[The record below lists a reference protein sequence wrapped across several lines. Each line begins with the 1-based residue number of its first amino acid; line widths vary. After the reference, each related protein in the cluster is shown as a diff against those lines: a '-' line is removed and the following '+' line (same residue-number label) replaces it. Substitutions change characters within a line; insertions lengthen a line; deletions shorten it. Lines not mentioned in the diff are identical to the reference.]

1 MSFPFPLSRCAWI
14 LLWHLTNPYITQRY
28 FDFSCFVVLKSVYK
42 ILCNFHFEELFFFL
56 FSPLQVGHVFM
67 LFKVFALNM
76 SQLPMDFRYKLLFNV
91 NVLGFVNIISSF
103 QSLALVFFITIIIS
117 EICSSIFKSLSTK
130 KCEKRVCKLNYVS
143 RRCGLWKC
151 FG

>member
-1 MSFPFPLSRCAWI
+1 VFIIF
-14 LLWHLTNPYITQRY
+14 
-28 FDFSCFVVLKSVYK
+28 FVIFISKS
-42 ILCNFHFEELFFFL
+42 FFFL
-56 FSPLQVGHVFM
+56 FFPLQLGHVFM
-67 LFKVFALNM
+67 LFKVFVVNM

-117 EICSSIFKSLSTK
+117 EIYSSIFKSLSTK

-143 RRCGLWKC
+143 RRCGL
-151 FG
+151 